1 MKTITITIPKSEIF
15 FDVDA
20 ATHVFATASE
30 AQAGPKRSDALESDT
45 GDVMRQSMLT
55 RYADRRAAEL
65 SERLATFMD
74 ATHPQNNESASGV
87 LGTNESYQF
96 ALKVEDAFIKELMT
110 PLARSME
117 SYIAHGVIADW
128 YTDAGDGHAASYLQ
142 ILPGD
147 LSLVMHYIVA
157 RKIPSRV

>member
-30 AQAGPKRSDALESDT
+30 AQAGAKRSDALESDT
-45 GDVMRQSMLT
+45 GDTLRESMLT

-65 SERLATFMD
+65 GESLATFTD
-74 ATHPQNNESASGV
+74 SEGSTSDEDETAV
-87 LGTNESYQF
+87 LGTDAAYEF
-96 ALKVEDAFIKELMT
+96 ALKVENAFINEMT
-110 PLARSME
+110 GMLAHSME

-128 YTDAGDGHAASYLQ
+128 YTDAGDAHAASYLQ
-142 ILPGD
+142 LLPSD
-147 LSLVMHYIVA
+147 LSLVKHYLVD
-157 RKIPSRV
+157 RKFPSRV

>member
-30 AQAGPKRSDALESDT
+30 AQAGPKRSDALEADSADA
-45 GDVMRQSMLT
+45 MRQSMLT
-55 RYADRRAAEL
+55 RYTDRRAAEL
-65 SERLATFMD
+65 AERLATFMN
-74 ATHPQNNESASGV
+74 ATHPQGNETEKGV
-87 LGTNESYQF
+87 LGSSESYQF
-96 ALKVEDAFIKELMT
+96 SLTVEDAFIKELMK
-110 PLARSME
+110 PLANSME

-142 ILPGD
+142 ILPSD